1 MAFDITS
8 AKDNSDLP
16 DNLVLEIAELYEKVI
31 IVPDVKPK
39 RQILLCPVGL
49 IGAGKTTVVKLLSD
63 KLNLVRISNDEIR
76 QILKEKGYN
85 YNRVGEISF
94 LVMEKFLRDGYSAAI
109 DGNSASNK
117 AKKFVADA
125 IEMHKLVAIW
135 ILIDPPE
142 QFIINKLKNFPH
154 TWLFQNAEEAVKGY
168 FEYKKHYKYDHDDLN
183 FIYTFDPSKTNLDD
197 QIEEAEKLIKY
208 KLNS

>member
-1 MAFDITS
+1 MAFDVTS

-16 DNLVLEIAELYEKVI
+16 DNLVSEIAKLHEDVI
-31 IVPDVKPK
+31 SVPDVKLK

-76 QILKEKGYN
+76 QILKERGYN

-94 LVMEKFLRDGYSAAI
+94 LVIGKFLRDGYSAAI

-117 AKKFVADA
+117 AKKFIADA
-125 IEMHKLVAIW
+125 VEMH
-135 ILIDPPE
+135 
-142 QFIINKLKNFPH
+142 
-154 TWLFQNAEEAVKGY
+154 
-168 FEYKKHYKYDHDDLN
+168 
-183 FIYTFDPSKTNLDD
+183 
-197 QIEEAEKLIKY
+197 
-208 KLNS
+208 